1 MFFARNLCSNYLIRY
16 DVFNLNLQMPKPD
29 EENEQKKQE
38 EIIEQEKKKIERVKK
53 KKKRSKEKKQRKLQQ
68 VKGLEK
74 RRHSFNAAVY
84 NP

>member
-16 DVFNLNLQMPKPD
+16 DVFNFNSQMPKPD
-29 EENEQKKQE
+29 EEKEQKKQE

-53 KKKRSKEKKQRKLQQ
+53 KKKKSKEKKQLKLQQ
-68 VKGLEK
+68 VKCIEK
-74 RRHSFNAAVY
+74 GRHSFNAAVY